1 MRRWKALAGVA
12 VLGLVVGAGI
22 AWATIPDSNGVIHTC
37 FKNSGWRVI
46 DSPSASC
53 KSSETAFDFNP
64 GAVRPVIRT
73 HTETLVPGAVIIWF
87 SATAAFIGLV
97 MVVYDIPRQYQ
108 LIGFGLLGKA
118 ALLFYRAYRK
128 KNPGTFEQPNL
139 NQRGLQYVG
148 SELVL
153 VEPIEQGS
161 GKAKLGDGVWKVSGP
176 ELPAGARVRVTGVN
190 GTILTVIPV

>member
-1 MRRWKALAGVA
+1 MSEFIQNLNWWHWMVLA
-12 VLGLVVGAGI
+12 VLLA
-22 AWATIPDSNGVIHTC
+22 AA
-37 FKNSGWRVI
+37 
-46 DSPSASC
+46 
-53 KSSETAFDFNP
+53 
-64 GAVRPVIRT
+64 
-73 HTETLVPGAVIIWF
+73 ETLVPVAVVIWF
-87 SATAAFIGLV
+87 SASAVVISLL
-97 MVVYDIPRQYQ
+97 MVVLDIPWQFQ
-108 LIGFGLLGKA
+108 LIGFALLGLA
-118 ALLFYRAYRK
+118 ALLVYRGYRK

-153 VEPIEQGS
+153 VEAIEQGS

>member
-1 MRRWKALAGVA
+1 VSEFLQTLQWWHWMVLA
-12 VLGLVVGAGI
+12 VLLA
-22 AWATIPDSNGVIHTC
+22 AA
-37 FKNSGWRVI
+37 
-46 DSPSASC
+46 
-53 KSSETAFDFNP
+53 
-64 GAVRPVIRT
+64 
-73 HTETLVPGAVIIWF
+73 ETLIPGAVIIWF
-87 SATAAFIGLV
+87 AASAAFIGLLLIA
-97 MVVYDIPRQYQ
+97 IPIPWQYQ
-108 LIGFGLLGKA
+108 LIGFALLGVA
-118 ALLFYRAYRK
+118 ALLLYRSYRK

-190 GTILTVIPV
+190 GTILTVIPA

>member
-1 MRRWKALAGVA
+1 MSEFLQNLQWWHWMVLA
-12 VLGLVVGAGI
+12 VLLA
-22 AWATIPDSNGVIHTC
+22 AA
-37 FKNSGWRVI
+37 
-46 DSPSASC
+46 
-53 KSSETAFDFNP
+53 
-64 GAVRPVIRT
+64 
-73 HTETLVPGAVIIWF
+73 ETLVPGAVVIWF
-87 SATAAFIGLV
+87 AASASVIGLV
-97 MVVYDIPRQYQ
+97 MVAFDIPWQYQ
-108 LIGFGLLGKA
+108 LIGFGVLGMA
-118 ALLFYRAYRK
+118 ALLLYRSYRK

-153 VEPIEQGS
+153 VEAIEQGS